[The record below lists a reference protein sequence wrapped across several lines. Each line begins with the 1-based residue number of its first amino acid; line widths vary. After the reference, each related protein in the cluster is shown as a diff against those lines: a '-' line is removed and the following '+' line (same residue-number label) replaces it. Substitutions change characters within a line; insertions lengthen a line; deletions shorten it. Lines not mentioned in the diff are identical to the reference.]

1 MAIFCPAESQIVN
14 ILSFVG
20 HMALDWKLINCAH
33 VAETAAIDNVATNG
47 PGLFPMRYYLMD
59 TEIQVSSNFHVS

>member
-1 MAIFCPAESQIVN
+1 MN

-20 HMALDWKLINCAH
+20 HMALVETHGTH

-47 PGLFPMRYYLMD
+47 PGLFPIRCYLMD
-59 TEIQVSSNFHVS
+59 TEIQVSYNFHVL